1 MKRNL
6 INKNYVTGLI
16 SVICLVTLFCSNT
29 FATSANHN
37 NFNNILATEE
47 TSNLISIDI
56 KDVYLKDVLNFI
68 GDNYKIQFIFNEELP
83 SIKLTVKASDV
94 PWTEVLGAVLEAH
107 NISYQLVDN
116 KCYISKNTTS
126 KITKKLPINK
136 GKNQRKHF
144 GDPGF
149 KSELITVDIKDVTLD
164 SMLRF
169 VSDNYKFNFSL
180 HQSISNEIV
189 TVKVS
194 DQAWS
199 EVLEKV
205 FKEHNLGYNQI
216 GSMIYIFPLNE
227 KKK

>member
-1 MKRNL
+1 MKRHL
-6 INKNYVTGLI
+6 INKNYVAGLF
-16 SVICLVTLFCSNT
+16 SVIFLVTCLFNHS
-29 FATSANHN
+29 FAMTPKSTNS
-37 NFNNILATEE
+37 FNYIAEE
-47 TSNLISIDI
+47 TSDLISIDI
-56 KDVYLKDVLNFI
+56 KDVKLKDLLNFV

-83 SIKLTVKASDV
+83 EIKLTVKAFDV

-116 KCYISKNTTS
+116 KCYISINKDS

-136 GKNQRKHF
+136 KKSQKKYF

-169 VSDNYKFNFSL
+169 VSDNYKFSFSL
-180 HQSISNEIV
+180 HQSISNEKV
-189 TVKVS
+189 TVKVE
-194 DQAWS
+194 DQAWA

-205 FKEHNLGYNQI
+205 FKEHNLAYNQI
-216 GSMIYIFPLNE
+216 GQMVYIFPLSE
-227 KKK
+227 KK

>member
-1 MKRNL
+1 MKRHL
-6 INKNYVTGLI
+6 INKNYVAGLI
-16 SVICLVTLFCSNT
+16 SVICLVTLFCNNT

-37 NFNNILATEE
+37 SFNNILATEE

-116 KCYISKNTTS
+116 KCYISKNTAS
-126 KITKKLPINK
+126 KITKKLPANK
-136 GKNQRKHF
+136 GKNQRKYF
-144 GDPGF
+144 GDPCF

-169 VSDNYKFNFSL
+169 ISDNYKFNFSL

-189 TVKVS
+189 TVKVA

-216 GSMIYIFPLNE
+216 GSMIYIFPLTE
-227 KKK
+227 KK